1 MGGSVLDSG
10 GEGRWWTV
18 VARCLSRGVGYQQ
31 LFFFARKVMGMI
43 EGLLRGLWE
52 KMGKKREIF
61 G

>member
-1 MGGSVLDSG
+1 MDSG